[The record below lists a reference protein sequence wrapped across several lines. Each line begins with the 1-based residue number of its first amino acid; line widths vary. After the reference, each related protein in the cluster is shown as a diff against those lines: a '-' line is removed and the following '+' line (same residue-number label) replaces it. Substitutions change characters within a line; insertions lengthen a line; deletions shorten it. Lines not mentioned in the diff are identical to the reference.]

1 MKMIETIR
9 IAAMLG
15 ITGMAAIFY
24 SCHSSPHVRYD
35 LNVVKHEQGWGYE
48 ILRDH
53 KPFIY
58 QQYIPAIEGNKAFA
72 DKRSAKKTGRLVI
85 SKLRHHQMPAV
96 SQEELKE
103 LGVLGK

>member
-1 MKMIETIR
+1 MKMIETMR
-9 IAAMLG
+9 IAAILV

-48 ILRDH
+48 IRKNH

-72 DKRSAKKTGRLVI
+72 DKRSAKKTGRLVLSKLHHNQLPTI
-85 SKLRHHQMPAV
+85 SK
-96 SQEELKE
+96 EELKE
-103 LGVLGK
+103 LGVLGE